1 MAQLKPDEWPADSEP
16 TMEEREA
23 SGTAVGVALLRAA
36 HQLIDG
42 EPKILDDPVSPRLFY
57 AEVLHGVR
65 KDRHLPEGPLPL
77 LRKFYY
83 ELAQGNTRAQIGA
96 LLQMAPVSQVL
107 YGTDFPFRGGAEVNG
122 GIAAYGFGAD
132 DVRSIERETA
142 LKLMPQ
148 LKT

>member
-1 MAQLKPDEWPADSEP
+1 M
-16 TMEEREA
+16 
-23 SGTAVGVALLRAA
+23 
-36 HQLIDG
+36 
-42 EPKILDDPVSPRLFY
+42 
-57 AEVLHGVR
+57 
-65 KDRHLPEGPLPL
+65 PEGPLPL

-107 YGTDFPFRGGAEVNG
+107 YGTDFPFRNGAEVNG
-122 GIAAYGFGAD
+122 GIAAYGFGVN
-132 DVRSIERETA
+132 DVRSIEHEAA